1 MVNSVNERAI
11 DVINAMEKGSLSAV
25 ELLNDTYRR
34 IESLNPAL
42 NAICTLV
49 PFDTAVIEAE
59 RVDAARRREE
69 SLPALAGLPIAVKD
83 LAETRGIRTTFG
95 SKLFSEHVPEQ
106 DCLLVERL
114 RAAGAIIIGKTNTP
128 EFGAGS
134 HTFNEVFGTTRNPY
148 STSLSAGGSSGG
160 AASALAAGMLLIA
173 DGSDMGGSLRNPA
186 SFCNVVGMRPSLGRI
201 PTWPQ
206 TESAPNGWAWRG
218 PWRAT
223 SRIAHSC
230 CKHWQVRTRETHSI
244 DSALLVVG
252 MHRKPEPGQLKL
264 AWSPRPASLP
274 VESDIISTLTA
285 TLTDLPRSDFIIE
298 ETSLQIFSN
307 AMEIF
312 KVMRAVAY
320 AELLGTLHADNPGVF
335 KSTLAGNIE
344 EGLMV
349 EPHQII
355 RAEEERQRT
364 LLAIEALF
372 QEFDYLL
379 LPAAQV
385 TPFPVEWEYPKSI
398 DGVAMHS
405 YIDWMSCCCITSP
418 LICRRFRYPPALPM
432 RGYRSACRL
441 SVSMV
446 TTGVCCRQHM
456 RCRNKPLS
464 GNNIPPFGTHRKW
477 NLQGHGLTRTGG

>member
-1 MVNSVNERAI
+1 MVNSVHERAI
-11 DVINAMEKGSLSAV
+11 DVINAMDQGSLSAV

-34 IESLNPAL
+34 IECLNPAL

-49 PFDTAVIEAE
+49 PFDLAVVEAE
-59 RVDAARRREE
+59 RIDAARRRGE
-69 SLPALAGLPIAVKD
+69 SLPTLAGLPIAVKD

-106 DCLLVERL
+106 DCLLAERL

-134 HTFNEVFGTTRNPY
+134 HTFNKVFGTTRNPY
-148 STSLSAGGSSGG
+148 DTSLSAGGSSGG
-160 AASALAAGMLLIA
+160 AASALAAGMLFIA

-206 TESAPNGWAWRG
+206 TKSRAKRMSVEG
-218 PWRAT
+218 PMARNVEDCTLLLQALAGPDP
-223 SRIAHSC
+223 RDP
-230 CKHWQVRTRETHSI
+230 HSI
-244 DSALLVVG
+244 DSALPNVG
-252 MHRKPEPGQLKL
+252 MHQTPEPGPLKL

-274 VESDIISTLTA
+274 VEPDVDSTLTA
-285 TLTDLPRSDFIIE
+285 TLTNFPRSDFIIE
-298 ETSLQIFSN
+298 ETSLEIFSN

-398 DGVAMHS
+398 DGMAMHS

-418 LICRRFRYPPALPM
+418 FDLP
-432 RGYRSACRL
+432 
-441 SVSMV
+441 SVSIPAGFTDAGLPV
-446 TTGVCCRQHM
+446 GLQIVGKYGDDWGVLQAAYSMQEQAPHWQQH
-456 RCRNKPLS
+456 
-464 GNNIPPFGTHRKW
+464 PPVWDT
-477 NLQGHGLTRTGG
+477 